1 MRNNVVFLSLEEKGT
16 DFKKNYQKKPTKK
29 QNKNKTKHTIVQCL
43 IEEEKVVL

>member
-16 DFKKNYQKKPTKK
+16 DFKNNYKKKN